1 LSITSRICFLL
12 YLSCVPRVPHP
23 FPTRRSSDLAML
35 MKEAPGTALA
45 EFDNPAIIDL
55 SSWWSEHLPDP
66 VPPVR
71 IGRYSRDHVMKFPG
85 DRKSTRLNSSH
96 VKISYAVFCL
106 KKKIRIVTP

>member
-1 LSITSRICFLL
+1 
-12 YLSCVPRVPHP
+12 
-23 FPTRRSSDLAML
+23 ML

-85 DRKSTRLNSSH
+85 SAEALRHIYRAVDPSFPVRIMGGVNVVGQLLEGQELRTNWEVLPYGADRKS
-96 VKISYAVFCL
+96 VV
-106 KKKIRIVTP
+106 